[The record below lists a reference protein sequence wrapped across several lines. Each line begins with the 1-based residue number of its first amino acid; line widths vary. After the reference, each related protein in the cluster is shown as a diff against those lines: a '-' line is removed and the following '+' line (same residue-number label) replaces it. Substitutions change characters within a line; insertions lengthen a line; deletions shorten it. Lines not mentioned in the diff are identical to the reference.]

1 MCIVAVEE
9 REWSDDAMAIGSHG
23 GRAGGSIMHC
33 CSLFVAGNGK
43 WGEFEEGSLLH

>member
-23 GRAGGSIMHC
+23 GGGRGRQHHAL
-33 CSLFVAGNGK
+33 LFPFRGWEWEVGRV
-43 WGEFEEGSLLH
+43 

>member
-23 GRAGGSIMHC
+23 GGRGRQHHAL
-33 CSLFVAGNGK
+33 LFPFRGL
-43 WGEFEEGSLLH
+43 E